1 MTDEEIAGFFN
12 DTRSFLQGN
21 LDLRDPQVEG
31 WFRTRQPL
39 LAGIWSAARGGSR
52 SSNTGSHKVFIQAS
66 LMVRVLARQAQEG
79 GGVAAER
86 K

>member
-52 SSNTGSHKVFIQAS
+52 SSKTGSHKVFILNYA
-66 LMVRVLARQAQEG
+66 LRRGPEEG
-79 GGVAAER
+79 
-86 K
+86 

>member
-21 LDLRDPQVEG
+21 LDLRDPQVER

-39 LAGIWSAARGGSR
+39 LTGMWSAE
-52 SSNTGSHKVFIQAS
+52 
-66 LMVRVLARQAQEG
+66 RVGTDL
-79 GGVAAER
+79 
-86 K
+86 